1 MSESFVVCCR
11 PTSPGGYD
19 FQTLDQIL
27 SSDFSELNPRVLEPG
42 VWVVKTSDRQWA
54 RTILSTLAKR
64 LQERNVDDGCAV
76 MVRSVGDP
84 RDFAVHPHKAD
95 EYQEFCELE
104 VLVRK
109 HHLHVE

>member
-1 MSESFVVCCR
+1 MADSFVVCCR
-11 PTSPGGYD
+11 PTGAAEVD
-19 FQTLDQIL
+19 FQALDQIL
-27 SSDFSELNPRVLEPG
+27 SSDLADLSPRALEPG
-42 VWVVKTSDRQWA
+42 VWVLRTNDRQWA
-54 RTILSTLAKR
+54 RTILGKLTNKMA
-64 LQERNVDDGCAV
+64 ERNAQNGCAV